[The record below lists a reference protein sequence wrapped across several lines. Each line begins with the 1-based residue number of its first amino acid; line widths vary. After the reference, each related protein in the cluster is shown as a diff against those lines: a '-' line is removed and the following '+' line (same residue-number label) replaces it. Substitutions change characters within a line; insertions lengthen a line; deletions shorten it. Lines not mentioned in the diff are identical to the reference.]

1 MGYTLEFWSLPLAA
15 VTGGDILDVAD
26 QVRAAGTL
34 TGSIDHSSSGGDWF
48 RQEFLGHLAAGLIGD
63 QTAQNLLDR
72 PIDGVTS
79 TTDTSAYPTLGWLSH
94 DEITEA
100 LAHAAHPATV
110 DADAEDTDLL
120 DTVLAALH
128 GCTADLVTIYG

>member
-34 TGSIDHSSSGGDWF
+34 TGTIDHSSSGGDWF

-63 QTAQNLLDR
+63 QPAQYLLDR

-79 TTDTSAYPTLGWLSH
+79 TPDAYPTLGWLSH

-100 LAHAAHPATV
+100 LAFAAHPATV
-110 DADAEDTDLL
+110 GADAEDTDLL
-120 DTVLAALH
+120 DTVLAALQ
-128 GCTADLVTIYG
+128 GCTADLVTIYS